1 MIEIVEANTVDLIAK
16 VKELFQEY
24 AESLGFDL
32 GFQGFD
38 QELDNFPGQYS
49 PPMGRLFLALSENQ
63 PMGCVG
69 LRSFEKGLC
78 EIKRL
83 YVRPD
88 CRGRKAGRLLAEA
101 AIKAGKDMGYEI
113 MRLDTLP
120 SMESANILYKSLG
133 FRQIEPYRHNPIKGA
148 VYMELNLR

>member
-1 MIEIVEANTVDLIAK
+1 
-16 VKELFQEY
+16 
-24 AESLGFDL
+24 
-32 GFQGFD
+32 
-38 QELDNFPGQYS
+38 
-49 PPMGRLFLALSENQ
+49 
-63 PMGCVG
+63 
-69 LRSFEKGLC
+69 
-78 EIKRL
+78 
-83 YVRPD
+83 VRPD

-120 SMESANILYKSLG
+120 SMEGANILYKSLG